1 MNWLR
6 FAVKVLIHGGLDF
19 CGRPRRRR
27 DALRGHLIVLT
38 YHSFS
43 DDWSQGI
50 FGSLPVRQFERQL
63 GFLKSRFELV
73 SLREGLE
80 SIRAGW
86 VKERPFL
93 ALTIDDG
100 FEDNYTLAWPL
111 LRRYGVPA
119 TIFLATDFI
128 DSGRPPWP
136 TRIVEMLDQTP
147 LEEMSF
153 PFAARLDS
161 LPGKVAVAR
170 RLQRQL
176 APLLPAERLQYL
188 ESLRAHL
195 CVPAGW
201 RCRALSWS
209 QVREMRDHGIHFG
222 SHTAFHSYLPS
233 SSDEVVREE
242 LRSSKRRIEDELSE
256 PCLTFAYPDGAYDDR
271 AIDAVRTE
279 GYEAAVTQVRGSNI
293 AATPPH
299 ALHRIEVPYHDPFAT
314 FRCRTALAL

>member
-1 MNWLR
+1 MNW
-6 FAVKVLIHGGLDF
+6 FKYAAKVLIHGGLDL
-19 CGRPRRRR
+19 CGLPRRRR
-27 DALRGHLIVLT
+27 DELRGHLLVLT

-43 DDWSQGI
+43 DHWSRGL
-50 FGSLPVRQFERQL
+50 FGSLPVRQFERHL
-63 GFLKSRFELV
+63 GFLKSHFELV

-80 SIRAGW
+80 SIRMGR
-86 VKERPFL
+86 VKERPLL

-111 LRRYGVPA
+111 LKQYGVPA
-119 TIFLATDFI
+119 TVFLATDFI

-136 TRIVEMLDQTP
+136 TQIVEMLNQTSM
-147 LEEMSF
+147 EEMSF
-153 PFAARLDS
+153 PFAARLGR
-161 LPGKVAVAR
+161 LPWRLAVVR
-170 RLQRQL
+170 RLQRDL
-176 APLLPAERLQYL
+176 APLLPTVRLQYL
-188 ESLRAHL
+188 ETLRAHL
-195 CVPAGW
+195 RVPAGW
-201 RCRALSWS
+201 RCRALSWN
-209 QVREMRDHGIHFG
+209 QIREMHGHGIHFG

-242 LRSSKRRIEDELSE
+242 LHSSKQRIEDELGE

-279 GYEAAVTQVRGSNI
+279 GYEAAVTQVKGSNI

-299 ALHRIEVPYHDPFAT
+299 ALHRIEVPCHDPFAT